1 MMGLT
6 GESDG
11 PISSSAVGEVTGN
24 GTKGITEKFAGAC
37 RNADGRRGRAKRTHE
52 LPVDASAALVGDV
65 GEQVDAAHDQ
75 HEGKG
80 RRGRRD
86 GCVHGWRSIS
96 GRMARLRT
104 GRRELTCNIGGARA
118 IAA

>member
-24 GTKGITEKFAGAC
+24 GTKGITEKFAGGC
-37 RNADGRRGRAKRTHE
+37 RNADGRRGRTKRTHE
-52 LPVDASAALVGDV
+52 LPVDASAALAGDV

-75 HEGKG
+75 LEGRQRPPKPI
-80 RRGRRD
+80 
-86 GCVHGWRSIS
+86 W
-96 GRMARLRT
+96 RLRS
-104 GRRELTCNIGGARA
+104 RLA
-118 IAA
+118 IHQRPNGPV